1 MDGAPSFFFGAQ
13 MSGAEAE
20 RRMIVEVDRTLLSP
34 ARTIVPA
41 GTRLLSLGDP
51 VDRIWIVLD
60 GHVQLTRTV
69 DGREVVFHERTAGRL
84 VGLLA
89 MARGEPAYFDTTAV
103 TDLTTITLTLEELD
117 RALRGNP
124 VLESYFIT
132 VLLRSLAR
140 RHLRAVELRVE
151 VDRLNRDLADDR
163 DRLGR
168 ALADLEAAQAQMVEQ
183 ASMATLG
190 RVAAG
195 IGHELNN
202 PIAAIQR
209 AAEFLTED
217 LSALAEADGADP
229 MAGRFL
235 ERALAR
241 PPVSTREE
249 REQLRVLADQLG
261 DDGLARRLVSL
272 GIGDRVQ
279 FEEAF
284 GRLDGSEL
292 EEALTSAERH
302 HGLGTSLRNIR
313 SAAARIGDLTGS
325 LRSYA
330 RAGREITPGIDIRE
344 GIEETLLLLGHELR
358 GIEVIREYDEVPG
371 ITAYAGQINQV
382 WTNLI
387 HNAVRE
393 MGDEGTLTIRTGAVP
408 AGVRVEVADTGPG
421 IPREH
426 LDDVFDMHFT
436 THDGRVDFGLGLGLR
451 LCKDIVGRHGGS
463 IEVESEPGDTCFI
476 VTLPLEPPT
485 GLEVS

>member
-1 MDGAPSFFFGAQ
+1 MDGAPPLFFGAQ

-20 RRMIVEVDRTLLSP
+20 RRMIVEVDRTLSSP

-60 GHVQLTRTV
+60 GQVQLTRTV

-103 TDLTTITLTLEELD
+103 TDLTTITLTLEDLD

-151 VDRLNRDLADDR
+151 VDRLNRDLAADR
-163 DRLGR
+163 DRLER

-190 RVAAG
+190 QLAAG

-209 AAEFLTED
+209 AADFLTED
-217 LSALAEADGADP
+217 LAALVESAGADAP
-229 MAGRFL
+229 AGRFL
-235 ERALAR
+235 QRALTR
-241 PPVSTREE
+241 PPVSTRDE
-249 REQLRVLADQLG
+249 REQRRVMAEHVG
-261 DDGLARRLVSL
+261 DDDLARRLVAV
-272 GIGDRVQ
+272 GVGDSSE
-279 FEEAF
+279 FEAVF
-284 GRLDGSEL
+284 GGLDAAHL
-292 EEALTSAERH
+292 EEALATVERY

-313 SAAARIGDLTGS
+313 SAAARIGGLTGS

-330 RAGREITPGIDIRE
+330 RPGRELTPGIDVRE

-358 GIEVIREYDEVPG
+358 GIEVIREYDDVPG
-371 ITAYAGQINQV
+371 ITVFAGQVNQV

-387 HNAVRE
+387 HNAARE
-393 MGDEGTLTIRTGAVP
+393 MGGAGTLTVRTAAVP
-408 AGVRVEVADTGPG
+408 EGVRVEVADTGPA
-421 IPREH
+421 IAPEH
-426 LDDVFDMHFT
+426 LEEVFDMHFT
-436 THDGRVDFGLGLGLR
+436 THGGRVDFGLGLGLR
-451 LCKDIVGRHGGS
+451 LCKDIVARHGGS
-463 IEVESEPGDTCFI
+463 IEVESAPGDTRFI
-476 VTLPLEPPT
+476 VTLPVEPPE